1 MQYNCERSSV
11 GEGVI
16 CFGEGK
22 LENKAIRIELTAVPS
37 ALLWLPCDDEGV
49 ENKYNASLYVNLKLL
64 TVHIC
69 AFTGIQSPT
78 ISLSSKSTMRIQI
91 NAAKSRTAL
100 QQEVTSLAS
109 CLFLPQKL
117 LIREWRA

>member
-49 ENKYNASLYVNLKLL
+49 ENKYIASHYVKFEISYIYVLL
-64 TVHIC
+64 QVY
-69 AFTGIQSPT
+69 
-78 ISLSSKSTMRIQI
+78 
-91 NAAKSRTAL
+91 SR
-100 QQEVTSLAS
+100 QRSV
-109 CLFLPQKL
+109 
-117 LIREWRA
+117 